1 MQISHVRQRGR
12 FVTIGLAIAATAT
25 VSACSDRNAEPT
37 YGETGL
43 PKNCRAII
51 AANIAGW
58 KSGAYT
64 PEEALGSIDRNC
76 GENGYSWQD

>member
-1 MQISHVRQRGR
+1 M
-12 FVTIGLAIAATAT
+12 TIAAIPFVVLTG
-25 VSACSDRNAEPT
+25 CSDRNSMPT

-58 KSGAYT
+58 RSGAYS
-64 PEEALGSIDRNC
+64 PEEALESIDRNC
-76 GENGYSWQD
+76 GGEGQSWED